1 MPILTLKTTTPP
13 ATNAADAL
21 VRQLTELS
29 TRLLSKRA
37 EVTAFVWQVVPDA
50 YWWIGG
56 GATPQ
61 AHAQLDIR
69 VTQGTN
75 TAEEKAAFVQAAHA
89 ALAAAFAGRGLH
101 PASYVSVLEV
111 PATDWGYGGLTQR
124 ARGSRGAS
132 AKAEAEGLARD
143 D

>member
-13 ATNAADAL
+13 SANAANTL

-29 TRLLSKRA
+29 THLLSKRA

-50 YWWIGG
+50 HWWIGG
-56 GATPQ
+56 ASTPQ

-75 TAEEKAAFVQAAHA
+75 TAQEKAEFVRAAHA
-89 ALAAAFAGRGLH
+89 ALEAAYRPQGLH

-124 ARGSRGAS
+124 ERGQRGA
-132 AKAEAEGLARD
+132 AVKAEGLARYY
-143 D
+143 